1 MNLFREKTSLP
12 KSKIRQII
20 FHLENH
26 IGLYIIHTKLHVR
39 HKCVL
44 KLWFILTNTPYS
56 KIVLCVHAGK
66 MKNAYHFFFIVEII
80 LRQNSYWLSFLFL
93 LDLNIIDTNLL
104 LSSNVNLYL
113 QIKKHVI
120 NSLLSFIISSPS
132 RSV

>member
-20 FHLENH
+20 FHLENA
-26 IGLYIIHTKLHVR
+26 IYNNIIHTKLHVR